1 MQRNGSG
8 SASEARGEARVR
20 QNFGDMW
27 LCFVSLFRVATLD
40 NWATMLYIAMYGC
53 DNYGCSGRLTRSPAR
68 RAHH

>member
-1 MQRNGSG
+1 M
-8 SASEARGEARVR
+8 R